1 MRQPDGWVCSPLRV
15 DPNPPT
21 RWLRSP
27 LDPFVKGKVMRHKHQ
42 PYRRNDGFWSCSVC
56 KWKFASKPSADNCPG
71 VLRIECANDEYKTA
85 AQWRK
90 LGFEPVDIG
99 DADAVS
105 HGHSSK
111 WHYYYRRD
119 HVRGLTQLAPDAG
132 ESAASSDILPASEVS
147 ASEAESKPA
156 TTQVM

>member
-1 MRQPDGWVCSPLRV
+1 MRR
-15 DPNPPT
+15 
-21 RWLRSP
+21 
-27 LDPFVKGKVMRHKHQ
+27 KHQ

-71 VLRIECANDEYKTA
+71 ILRIKCANDEYKTA

-99 DADAVS
+99 DADATS

-119 HVRGLTQLAPDAG
+119 HVRGLTQRVPDAG
-132 ESAASSDILPASEVS
+132 DSAR
-147 ASEAESKPA
+147 
-156 TTQVM
+156 